1 VDVARQHERTHE
13 EDTMST
19 ESITLWEIFP
29 ASPRE
34 IYDSWLSSAHGKM
47 VGSTAT
53 VDPRV
58 GGAFTAWDGYIKGTT
73 LELEPYRRIVQAWR
87 TTEFS
92 AAHPDSRLELMLE
105 QVEGGTRLTIRHI
118 EIPEGQG
125 ASLEQGWIDHY
136 FRPMK
141 EYFARRREDERRV
154 AIAQREA
161 AQAAVDSRLPPAPQ
175 PVKPAATVAAAP
187 AAKKPAAKKP
197 AKKAG
202 KKPAKKAKKPV
213 RKAAKKPAR
222 KAGKKP
228 AKRGAVMARKPVR
241 KAVRKVKKVAKK
253 VKKTGKKPVKK
264 PVKKAKK
271 TVRKV
276 AKKTKKTVRKV
287 ARKAKR

>member
-1 VDVARQHERTHE
+1 VDAPRQHERTIE
-13 EDTMST
+13 EVGMST

-53 VDPRV
+53 VDPRI

-92 AAHPDSRLELMLE
+92 AAHPDSHLELLLE
-105 QVEGGTRLTIRHI
+105 QVEGGTRLTIRHT

-141 EYFARRREDERRV
+141 EFFARRREEERRA

-161 AQAAVDSRLPPAPQ
+161 AQAAVDSRLPPSPMPMKAPV
-175 PVKPAATVAAAP
+175 PVAPAP
-187 AAKKPAAKKP
+187 AAKKPVKKPAGKPAAKP
-197 AKKAG
+197 AKKS
-202 KKPAKKAKKPV
+202 AKK
-213 RKAAKKPAR
+213 AKKPAR
-222 KAGKKP
+222 KATRKA
-228 AKRGAVMARKPVR
+228 AKRGVSMARKP
-241 KAVRKVKKVAKK
+241 VKKVAKK
-253 VKKTGKKPVKK
+253 AKRPVKK
-264 PVKKAKK
+264 VKKAKK
-271 TVRKV
+271 R
-276 AKKTKKTVRKV
+276 
-287 ARKAKR
+287 

>member
-1 VDVARQHERTHE
+1 
-13 EDTMST
+13 MST

-34 IYDSWLSSAHGKM
+34 IYDAWLSSAHGKM

-58 GGAFTAWDGYIKGTT
+58 GGSFTAWDAYMSGTT

-87 TTEFS
+87 TTEF
-92 AAHPDSRLELMLE
+92 AAASPDSRLELMLE
-105 QVEGGTRLTIRHI
+105 QVEGGTRLTIRHT

-141 EYFARRREDERRV
+141 EYFARRREEERRV

-161 AQAAVDSRLPPAPQ
+161 TQAAVDSRLPPAPQ
-175 PVKPAATVAAAP
+175 PVKPMAPVAAAP
-187 AAKKPAAKKP
+187 AAKKPAARKPAAKKP
-197 AKKAG
+197 A

-213 RKAAKKPAR
+213 KKTVKKPV
-222 KAGKKP
+222 K
-228 AKRGAVMARKPVR
+228 
-241 KAVRKVKKVAKK
+241 KVKKVAKK
-253 VKKTGKKPVKK
+253 TAKKAKQPVKKAKKVVRKVAKKATKAKKPVRKVAKK
-264 PVKKAKK
+264 PVKKA
-271 TVRKV
+271 R
-276 AKKTKKTVRKV
+276 R
-287 ARKAKR
+287 